1 MILQRHDRAQQK
13 WIGLS
18 SWRIWTITKTQ
29 TMMTAGAYWPP
40 MTAAVTVEHGVANL
54 QQQFKYHSCCLFL
67 LYMLWRASDNWQ
79 HFWKIATVTTT
90 AFLRTA
96 ASPPVAYHALGMCT
110 ELREREWALG
120 CFSALC
126 IPPSYF
132 FCSRGVSLGNLES
145 ICSSLIAWIKRLND
159 GAYHGISRSLY
170 FNVDYPISAAQM
182 GQHRRWPSAA
192 AAESAA
198 VETWRLPSYPANSN
212 LFIL

>member
-40 MTAAVTVEHGVANL
+40 MTAAVTVDHGVANL
-54 QQQFKYHSCCLFL
+54 LQQFKYHSCCLFL

-96 ASPPVAYHALGMCT
+96 ASPPVAYHVLGMCT

-120 CFSALC
+120 CFFGIVHTAIWHECTYS
-126 IPPSYF
+126 F
-132 FCSRGVSLGNLES
+132 WSRGVSLGNLES
-145 ICSSLIAWIKRLND
+145 ICSSLIA
-159 GAYHGISRSLY
+159 
-170 FNVDYPISAAQM
+170 
-182 GQHRRWPSAA
+182 
-192 AAESAA
+192 
-198 VETWRLPSYPANSN
+198 
-212 LFIL
+212 